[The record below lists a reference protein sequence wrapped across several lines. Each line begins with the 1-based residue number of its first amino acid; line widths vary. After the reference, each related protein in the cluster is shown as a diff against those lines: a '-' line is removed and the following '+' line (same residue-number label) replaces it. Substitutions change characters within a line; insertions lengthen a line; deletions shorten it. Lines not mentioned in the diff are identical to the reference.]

1 MMSNSLTSTN
11 APKILPQT
19 NASTDEQFIEV
30 WLAGRPPTTARVYR
44 TAAKQ
49 FLNFVEKPIK
59 AIVLEDL
66 QYWCASLTDIYNTA
80 TIRNKVNFIKSM
92 LSFAVRV
99 GYVQLNIGAAVKPQK
114 PWQQLSQRI
123 VDKDEIVKL
132 IAAGKTKRDRLIM
145 ECLYIL
151 GLRISELHQLN
162 WEDFRVRPDGS
173 AIATIKGKG
182 AKTRFVNVPRP
193 LYNKLL
199 ALKADKPWVFA
210 NYRAERL
217 STRSINRII
226 KAAAAKAGVNPKIS
240 AHWLRHAHASHSLDA
255 GCDLPLLQQS
265 LGHSSLAVTQ
275 VYLHINPE
283 KSSSQ
288 FLSV

>member
-1 MMSNSLTSTN
+1 MNNSLTNTN
-11 APKILPQT
+11 APKFLPQT

-30 WLAGRPPTTARVYR
+30 WLANRPDTTARVYR
-44 TAAKQ
+44 GAVKQ
-49 FLNFVEKPIK
+49 FLLFVDKSIK

-66 QYWCASLTDIYNTA
+66 QAWCASLSGAYKA
-80 TIRNKVNFIKSM
+80 TTIKNKVSYVKSM
-92 LSFAVRV
+92 LSFALRV
-99 GYVQLNIGAAVKPQK
+99 GYVSFNVGAAVSPKK
-114 PWQQLSQRI
+114 PWNELSQRI
-123 VDKDEIVKL
+123 VNKDAIVKL
-132 IAAGKTKRDRLIM
+132 IAAGKTKRDRLLM

-182 AKTRFVNVPRP
+182 SKTRFVNIPSS
-193 LYNKLL
+193 LYSKLCSL
-199 ALKADKPWVFA
+199 QKDKPWVFS
-210 NYRAERL
+210 NYRSERL

-226 KAAAAKAGVNPKIS
+226 KAAAAKAGVTEKIS

-283 KSSSQ
+283 RSSSQ
-288 FLSV
+288 FLTL